1 MGGSG
6 SGKTWLA
13 RKLQKALGPRG
24 AVLSLDDFYRDL
36 SHLTTAE
43 REHVNFDNPGAIDWE
58 TFAGALGKI
67 RKGVETWLPEYDFTT
82 HTRRKE
88 PRGWRSVPVVL
99 IDGLWLLHRP
109 GLRRLYDLSVYLDCP
124 ESLRL
129 RRRLRRDQR
138 ERGRSRASILSQFR
152 RQVAPMHDRFVAPQA
167 DHADLRLERIDAR
180 TLASILKKLESYVT
194 TGRSR
199 QK

>member
-13 RKLQKALGPRG
+13 RKLQEALGPRG

-36 SHLTTAE
+36 AHLSPAE
-43 REHVNFDNPGAIDWE
+43 REHVNFDNPRAIDWK
-58 TFAGALGKI
+58 TFAHVLKQI
-67 RKGVETWLPEYDFTT
+67 RRGRKTGLPVYDFTT

-88 PRGWRSVPVVL
+88 TREWRATPVVL
-99 IDGLWLLHRP
+99 IDGLWLLHHA

-124 ESLRL
+124 EPLRL

-138 ERGRSRASILSQFR
+138 ERGRSRTSILSQFR
-152 RQVAPMHDRFVAPQA
+152 RQVAPMHERFVAPQA
-167 DHADLRLERIDAR
+167 GHADLRLECIDAR